1 MSASPTPS
9 LEDVVIAVYSAIDDA
24 LANAG
29 ITSHGGK
36 LINRPGNAPKVDDR
50 EILCLA
56 LLQELMGFESDNHF
70 HLWLAANRTMQ
81 SLFPERLSRQ
91 NFADRRALLTPILE
105 RLCGAICQLMGEGNP
120 PFSSLTAT
128 PWTSAARFVPRR
140 ESASADSPRRAAATH
155 SCGGSTE

>member
-9 LEDVVIAVYSAIDDA
+9 LEDVVIAVYSAVDDA

-29 ITSHGGK
+29 IISHNGK

-56 LLQELMGFESDNHF
+56 LLQELLGFESDNHF
-70 HLWLAANRTMQ
+70 QLWLASNPIMR
-81 SLFPERLSRQ
+81 SLFPKRLSRQ

-120 PFSSLTAT
+120 PFSSSTAT
-128 PWTSAARFVPRR
+128 PWMSAARFVQRKER
-140 ESASADSPRRAAATH
+140 AWEDSPRRAAATP
-155 SCGGSTE
+155 SCDGSTE